1 MPKPAKKRMR
11 RCHDGKHSFPTLQAA
26 QAAAAAMAQRKDR
39 QGNTIVTFL
48 RAYGCPC
55 GRFHFGKTRD
65 IDWSKVK

>member
-1 MPKPAKKRMR
+1 MTKPTKRRMR
-11 RCHDGKHSFPTLQAA
+11 RCHTGKVSFPTLQAA

-39 QGNTIVTFL
+39 QGNAIVTFL

>member
-1 MPKPAKKRMR
+1 MPQTRARRMR
-11 RCHDGKHSFPTLQAA
+11 KCHDGKKPFPTLQAA
-26 QAAAAAMAQRKDR
+26 QAAAAMLAKRKDR

-55 GRFHFGKTRD
+55 GKYHFGKTRD

>member
-1 MPKPAKKRMR
+1 MPKPKRHRMR
-11 RCHDGKHSFPTLQAA
+11 RCHDGKASFPTLQAA
-26 QAAAAAMAQRKDR
+26 QAAAAAMAARKDR

-65 IDWSKVK
+65 IDWSKVR